1 MARPAK
7 AFAGVRR
14 CKRSTG
20 PFPPRLRRGPRL
32 TPPAQSRSALP
43 RRGAWMVGQGRGL
56 RPQRAS
62 PRGSSGCPVTKA
74 GAGAARFPSGRKASL
89 FSPSPAHPYGS
100 ANPRHRSALVC
111 LASSLRLT
119 RIGGTRVLWRVEKG
133 GDWQVFM
140 LNKAFM
146 PRALRT
152 PRCDHGFGTAV
163 AQVWHGF
170 GTPHS
175 PRLPATGQ
183 PARNVQTLLP

>member
-1 MARPAK
+1 MVAPSGPRRFGRGQLCTRSTGGCIGGGKGSAALMARPAK

-119 RIGGTRVLWRVEKG
+119 RIGGTRVLWRGKG
-133 GDWQVFM
+133 GG
-140 LNKAFM
+140 LA
-146 PRALRT
+146 
-152 PRCDHGFGTAV
+152 GFHAEQSV
-163 AQVWHGF
+163 YAPCF
-170 GTPHS
+170 AYP
-175 PRLPATGQ
+175 
-183 PARNVQTLLP
+183 TL